1 MPNYTTYN
9 IKMVKGDTESFG
21 FEIDGVDNLD
31 AAYFSCKQ
39 NSQDEQYL
47 FQKTLG
53 GGITQS
59 SENLY
64 VVRIAP
70 GDTLLLNP
78 GQYWYDLEIRK
89 NGDVFTIFRGVMDL
103 LPEITD
109 PKGSVKPDAIWGRIV
124 GEIENQ
130 TDLQAELNTKAN
142 ISSLSTVATSG
153 SYTDLTNKPNLAAV
167 ATSGSYNDLSN
178 TPNLAAVA
186 TSGSYNDL
194 TNKPAIPTKTSD
206 LTNDSNF
213 VASTS
218 LATVATTGAYSD
230 LTGTPNLAAVATS
243 GSYNDLTNKPSIPNK
258 TSDLTNDSNFVVSS
272 SLAAVATSGS
282 YNDLSNK
289 PNLATVATS
298 GSYTDLSN
306 TPNLSTVATSG
317 LYSDLTGKPNL
328 ATVATSGLATDL
340 TGVLPITNG
349 GTGAATISEAKVNL
363 GFKSSVV
370 FENSEGVVFGT
381 LLSESAELHQNTFRF
396 GFFYKVKAVGGSG
409 EGLTYAGMRY
419 VEFPV
424 NSDGTSETFL
434 LEAVRLYDTSPTLNQ
449 ITLQVSVSKNL
460 IYIMAPENITVSW
473 LGDSSVP
480 QNTAK
485 IVNTKYPNP
494 EYQIAIYKVIEY
506 TY

>member
-103 LPEITD
+103 LPEITG
-109 PKGSVKPDAIWGRIV
+109 PTGSIKPDAIWGRIE

-153 SYTDLTNKPNLAAV
+153 SYTDLTNTPNLAVVATSGSYNDLSNTPNLATVATTGAYSDLNGTPNLAAV

-178 TPNLAAVA
+178 
-186 TSGSYNDL
+186 
-194 TNKPAIPTKTSD
+194 KPTIPTKTSD

-218 LATVATTGAYSD
+218 LATVATTGAYAD

-243 GSYNDLTNKPSIPNK
+243 G
-258 TSDLTNDSNFVVSS
+258 
-272 SLAAVATSGS
+272 
-282 YNDLSNK
+282 
-289 PNLATVATS
+289 
-298 GSYTDLSN
+298 
-306 TPNLSTVATSG
+306 
-317 LYSDLTGKPNL
+317 
-328 ATVATSGLATDL
+328 LATDL
-340 TGVLPITNG
+340 TGVLPLANG
-349 GTGAATISEAKVNL
+349 GTGATNASDARTNL
-363 GFKSSVV
+363 GLTSTVV
-370 FENSEGVVFGT
+370 FESSSGVSWIYSSSFSPNPFPGTAKKIGIVYKFYTDYFSYAEFYLQKISGLQEYAQHVFASNDSGPVFFGKIRIQSTYSEQEDTFLFNNFAGRAPSLEYFYN
-381 LLSESAELHQNTFRF
+381 ESSSVWQWIF
-396 GFFYKVKAVGGSG
+396 SG
-409 EGLTYAGMRY
+409 ET
-419 VEFPV
+419 P
-424 NSDGTSETFL
+424 
-434 LEAVRLYDTSPTLNQ
+434 
-449 ITLQVSVSKNL
+449 
-460 IYIMAPENITVSW
+460 
-473 LGDSSVP
+473 
-480 QNTAK
+480 K
-485 IVNTKYPNP
+485 IFK
-494 EYQIAIYKVIEY
+494 AIVYSY
-506 TY
+506 

>member
-59 SENLY
+59 GENLY
-64 VVRIAP
+64 VVRVAP

-103 LPEITD
+103 LPEITE
-109 PKGSVKPDAIWGRIV
+109 PIGSVKPDAVWGRIV

-142 ISSLSTVATSG
+142 ISSLSAVATSG

-218 LATVATTGAYSD
+218 LATVATTGAYAD

-243 GSYNDLTNKPSIPNK
+243 GSYNDL
-258 TSDLTNDSNFVVSS
+258 
-272 SLAAVATSGS
+272 
-282 YNDLSNK
+282 SNK
-289 PNLATVATS
+289 PNLAAVATS

-328 ATVATSGLATDL
+328 ATVATSGSYNDLSNTPNLATVATSGLATDL
-340 TGVLPITNG
+340 TGVLPLTNG
-349 GTGAATISEAKVNL
+349 GTGATNASDAKINL
-363 GFKSSVV
+363 GLKSEVV
-370 FENSEGVVFGT
+370 WENSAGANAFSWLDNPSLHEDTVRFGIFYKYR
-381 LLSESAELHQNTFRF
+381 SPDGESATLFDFRDC
-396 GFFYKVKAVGGSG
+396 FY
-409 EGLTYAGMRY
+409 YA
-419 VEFPV
+419 EFPV
-424 NSDGTSETFL
+424 DPNGNLTKFIVTANAMYTTVVTAYSSFVELYVTKNKVFSGNSQG
-434 LEAVRLYDTSPTLNQ
+434 
-449 ITLQVSVSKNL
+449 I
-460 IYIMAPENITVSW
+460 
-473 LGDSSVP
+473 
-480 QNTAK
+480 K
-485 IVNTKYPNP
+485 IVNNSGTANISIFSRSNGDYS
-494 EYQIAIYKVIEY
+494 IHFYKLVKY

>member
-103 LPEITD
+103 LPEITG
-109 PKGSVKPDAIWGRIV
+109 PTGSIKPDAIWGRIE

-153 SYTDLTNKPNLAAV
+153 SYTDLTNTPNLAVVATSGSYNDLSNTPNLATVATTGAYSDLNGTPNLAAV

-178 TPNLAAVA
+178 
-186 TSGSYNDL
+186 
-194 TNKPAIPTKTSD
+194 KPTIPTKTSD

-218 LATVATTGAYSD
+218 LATVATTGAYAD

-243 GSYNDLTNKPSIPNK
+243 GSYNDLSNKPTIPTK
-258 TSDLTNDSNFVVSS
+258 TSDLTNDSNFVAS
-272 SLAAVATSGS
+272 TS
-282 YNDLSNK
+282 
-289 PNLATVATS
+289 LATVATT
-298 GSYTDLSN
+298 GAYADLTG
-306 TPNLSTVATSG
+306 TPNLA
-317 LYSDLTGKPNL
+317 
-328 ATVATSGLATDL
+328 AVATSGLATDL
-340 TGVLPITNG
+340 TGVLPLANG
-349 GTGAATISEAKVNL
+349 GTGATNASDARTNL
-363 GFKSSVV
+363 GLTSTVV
-370 FENSEGVVFGT
+370 FESSSGVSWIYSSSFSPNPFPGTAKKIGIVYKFYTDYFSYAEFYLQKISGLQEYAQHVFASNDSGPVFFGKIRIQSTYSEQEDTFLFNNFAGRAPSLEYFYN
-381 LLSESAELHQNTFRF
+381 ESSSVWQWIF
-396 GFFYKVKAVGGSG
+396 SG
-409 EGLTYAGMRY
+409 ET
-419 VEFPV
+419 P
-424 NSDGTSETFL
+424 
-434 LEAVRLYDTSPTLNQ
+434 
-449 ITLQVSVSKNL
+449 
-460 IYIMAPENITVSW
+460 
-473 LGDSSVP
+473 
-480 QNTAK
+480 K
-485 IVNTKYPNP
+485 IFK
-494 EYQIAIYKVIEY
+494 AIVYSY
-506 TY
+506 

>member
-21 FEIDGVDNLD
+21 LEIEGIDNLD

-59 SENLY
+59 GENLY

-103 LPEITD
+103 LPEITE
-109 PKGSVKPDAIWGRIV
+109 PTGSVKPDAIWGRIV

-142 ISSLSTVATSG
+142 ISSLSAVATSG

-194 TNKPAIPTKTSD
+194 TNKPTIPTKTSD

-243 GSYNDLTNKPSIPNK
+243 GSYNDLTNKPSIPTK
-258 TSDLTNDSNFVVSS
+258 TSDLTNDSGFVVSS
-272 SLAAVATSGS
+272 SLATVATSGS
-282 YNDLSNK
+282 YNDLSDKPSIPSLTSLINAVYPVGSYYWNANSTNPATLFGVGTWEQVTNK
-289 PNLATVATS
+289 FIFSAGGTYSS
-298 GSYTDLSN
+298 GSTGGEETHTLTTAEMPTHRHKITDSTYRYIYTTESDQSVGFAAGDGRLRSLTFN
-306 TPNLSTVATSG
+306 TQTQGGNGSHNNMPPYIVA
-317 LYSDLTGKPNL
+317 YCW
-328 ATVATSGLATDL
+328 
-340 TGVLPITNG
+340 
-349 GTGAATISEAKVNL
+349 
-363 GFKSSVV
+363 
-370 FENSEGVVFGT
+370 
-381 LLSESAELHQNTFRF
+381 R
-396 GFFYKVKAVGGSG
+396 
-409 EGLTYAGMRY
+409 R
-419 VEFPV
+419 
-424 NSDGTSETFL
+424 
-434 LEAVRLYDTSPTLNQ
+434 
-449 ITLQVSVSKNL
+449 
-460 IYIMAPENITVSW
+460 
-473 LGDSSVP
+473 
-480 QNTAK
+480 TA
-485 IVNTKYPNP
+485 
-494 EYQIAIYKVIEY
+494 
-506 TY
+506 